1 MRSLL
6 APATWKISRR
16 NSTINLMRPWMMGM
30 TTATTIEARRG
41 RVFAVVVY
49 SDPGC
54 RAFPLDGVGSGAE
67 ATIKF
72 R

>member
-1 MRSLL
+1 M
-6 APATWKISRR
+6 K
-16 NSTINLMRPWMMGM
+16 PWMMGM
-30 TTATTIEARRG
+30 TTATKIEARGG